1 MFGQEPRLPVD
12 FLLGR
17 VQEPVSGRIHHWM
30 EEHQARLQVAFEGA
44 RERLQAAAQNRKA
57 KFDQRVREQPLTE
70 GQLVYLREHG
80 FSGRHKIQ
88 DLWSS
93 IKYQVVRAP
102 REGGSVYT
110 VAPVHDLGKLRH
122 VHRTSLKPCVRGSP
136 APMESLGNQSEQ
148 SAPLMMED
156 ELEDGDVAYVVEAPP
171 VSEGGAEVSRAP
183 FEVGLTPASGVKSL
197 ASRPAV
203 GVGESGVSLHLEPAS
218 VVLGTPNISGRAPR
232 RTGRVGAGQHSNLY
246 RLPRA
251 VGSEA
256 NQISVTST
264 VGANSVV
271 AWFRPWD

>member
-1 MFGQEPRLPVD
+1 M
-12 FLLGR
+12 
-17 VQEPVSGRIHHWM
+17 
-30 EEHQARLQVAFEGA
+30 
-44 RERLQAAAQNRKA
+44 
-57 KFDQRVREQPLTE
+57 
-70 GQLVYLREHG
+70 
-80 FSGRHKIQ
+80 
-88 DLWSS
+88 
-93 IKYQVVRAP
+93 
-102 REGGSVYT
+102 YT

-148 SAPLMMED
+148 SAPLMMEDELED